1 MHALFIVPPTEWSL
15 PYCCESERLDL
26 AKIGGAIHRR
36 SDMPSMRALA
46 MQLGGIEDKCAT

>member
-15 PYCCESERLDL
+15 PYCCESEGLDL